1 MSILRLVLIMML
13 CVPMAQAAELVKEQD
28 VVIYQDDH
36 FYSAFPSIVKLPK
49 GELLC
54 AFRRAPDR
62 RAYGEK
68 GNSHTDPNSY
78 LVLVRST
85 DNGLTWSKQP
95 ELIFAHPYGGSQD
108 PCMIRL
114 RDGSILCASYGWAR
128 VNDDARAENPKMAT
142 AGEFLFL
149 GGYIMR
155 STDDGNSWQGPII
168 PPPTPGCP
176 REGLFHTPLPS
187 YNRGAMIQGKDGK
200 VYWAVATHSEMEGR
214 TEIHLMVSE
223 DGGVTWEYSGP
234 MAQDK
239 KVVFNETSLYE
250 TPGGDLVAF
259 VRTAGFDDHTVIVRS
274 KDHGKTWAPWEDA
287 GFQGHPHFALSLPDD
302 KVFLIYG
309 YRHKPFGIRARV
321 LNAECTDF
329 ATAEEIVLR
338 EDGGGGDLGYPWATM
353 TEDGKVLAVYY
364 FNKAN
369 GTRHIAG
376 SLLSY
381 K

>member
-1 MSILRLVLIMML
+1 MHFLLLLLVMV
-13 CVPMAQAAELVKEQD
+13 CVNMAQAAELVKEQD
-28 VVIYQDDH
+28 VIVYHDDRFH
-36 FYSAFPSIVKLPK
+36 SAFPSIVKLPS

-54 AFRRAPDR
+54 AFRRAPER

-68 GNSHTDPNSY
+68 GTSHTDPNSY

-85 DNGLTWSKQP
+85 DNGLTWSERA
-95 ELIFAHPYGGSQD
+95 ELIFANPFGGSQD
-108 PCMIRL
+108 PCMIL
-114 RDGSILCASYGWAR
+114 LQDGSILCASYGWAR
-128 VNDDARAENPKMAT
+128 VNEDAHAENPKMASV
-142 AGEFLFL
+142 GEFLFL

-155 STDDGNSWQGPII
+155 STDDGATWQGPII

-187 YNRGAMIQGKDGK
+187 YNRGAMTQGKDGK
-200 VYWAVATHSEMEGR
+200 VYWAVATHLEMKGH

-223 DGGVTWEYSGP
+223 DGGLTWEYSGP
-234 MAQDK
+234 IAQDE

-259 VRTAGFDDHTVIVRS
+259 VRTAGFDDHTVVVRS
-274 KDHGKTWAPWEDA
+274 EDHGETWSPWEDA
-287 GFQGHPHFALSLPDD
+287 GFQGHPHFALPLPDGN
-302 KVFLIYG
+302 VFLIYG
-309 YRHKPFGIRARV
+309 YRHEPYGIRARI

-329 ATAEEIVLR
+329 AKAEEIVVR
-338 EDGGGGDLGYPWATM
+338 ADGGGSDLGYPWATM
-353 TEDGKVLAVYY
+353 TASGKVLTVYY

-376 SLLSY
+376 TVLSY